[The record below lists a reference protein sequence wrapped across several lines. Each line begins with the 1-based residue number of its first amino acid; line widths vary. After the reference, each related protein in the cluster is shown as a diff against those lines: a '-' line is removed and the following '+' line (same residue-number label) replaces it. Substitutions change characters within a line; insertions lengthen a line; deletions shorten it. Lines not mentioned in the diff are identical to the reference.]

1 MWASASIESTAP
13 PFGGLGPRPLTWDDQ
28 SMTTTTT
35 ITGTGTPVPSPDRA
49 GPGVLVEVDGL
60 ALQFDAGR
68 NTLARLAAAGVSPRD
83 LDAVF
88 VTHYHCDHLVGL
100 QDLVLT
106 RWIMDRTNDAGP
118 LRIVA
123 PTGATADHC
132 RNLLTLW
139 EADLEVRSQ
148 HNHRSHDSLSVLDDF
163 AVPTAPTVVW
173 ESDDVRV
180 LAGPVRHEP
189 VVGAVGFRIETADGV
204 VAISGDTLVCDEVAE
219 LAVGADVLVYEAL
232 RFEPIES
239 RPPHLHFILDYHAD
253 SRLIGAQAAELG
265 VATLVLTHLI
275 PAPTNDAERQEYID
289 DIRQGGFDGVLIV
302 ADDLDSVVLG

>member
-1 MWASASIESTAP
+1 
-13 PFGGLGPRPLTWDDQ
+13 
-28 SMTTTTT
+28 MTTTTT
-35 ITGTGTPVPSPDRA
+35 ITGTGTPVPSADRA

-68 NTLARLAAAGVSPRD
+68 NTLARLVAAGVSPGD

-106 RWIMDRTNDAGP
+106 RWIMDRTDGAGP

-123 PTGATADHC
+123 PSGPTADYC
-132 RNLLTLW
+132 RDLTDAW
-139 EADLEVRSQ
+139 KADLEVRSH
-148 HNHRSHDSLSVLDDF
+148 HNRRSHESLFVLDEFD
-163 AVPTAPTVVW
+163 VTAGPMVVW
-173 ESDDVRV
+173 QSGGVRV

-189 VVGAVGFRIETADGV
+189 VVGAVGFRIETPDGV

-219 LAVGADVLVYEAL
+219 LASGADVLVYEAI
-232 RFEPIES
+232 RFEPIEQ

-265 VATLVLTHLI
+265 IDTLVLTHLI
-275 PAPTNDAERQEYID
+275 PAPTNDAERQEYVD
-289 DIRQGGFDGVLIV
+289 DIRQGGFDGNLIV
-302 ADDLDSVVLG
+302 ADDLDSVVLD